1 MIGSC
6 RQGKRV
12 HGGRVILAAARPC
25 GRMRARDIAMRFD
38 RDPRRRRRPPSLSTG
53 RRTARNS
60 RRRHA
65 RDTSDRSRIDGT
77 IEHVR
82 CSRRSGWFRAFACA
96 RIAIAGAKQRRIS
109 QYVDDAEARVSG
121 QSKSCFRY
129 RQAVDGARS
138 GCPELP
144 VESANGRSPVCRSVA
159 SIDNASRHLASFAV
173 ERFPDTQRI
182 VPGRSPTTSTSQRSR
197 RNTQGG
203 EGRRMRPWTDACTHS
218 AIADAGRA
226 PAQPPAIWPRQIP
239 SSSRREAP

>member
-6 RQGKRV
+6 RQGKCV
-12 HGGRVILAAARPC
+12 HVSRVILAAARPC
-25 GRMRARDIAMRFD
+25 RRMRMRDIAMRFD
-38 RDPRRRRRPPSLSTG
+38 RDPRCRRRPPSLSTG

-65 RDTSDRSRIDGT
+65 RDTGDRSRIDGT

-96 RIAIAGAKQRRIS
+96 RIAISGAKQRRNS
-109 QYVDDAEARVSG
+109 QYVDDAEARASG

-144 VESANGRSPVCRSVA
+144 VESAKGRSPVCRSV
-159 SIDNASRHLASFAV
+159 ASFAV

-182 VPGRSPTTSTSQRSR
+182 VPGRSSTTSTSQRSR